1 MLQRQRLCLSV
12 LHARSTLDRRDHLE
26 QRGPQ
31 ENAGLDKHCPD
42 IVKMN
47 HTNTEALKR
56 NISVGET
63 ELSRVSC
70 EYFDVMIG
78 FADIYR
84 WAIAMIPYAQNFAS
98 SFLFGE
104 LSKDSLLGGSVYLF
118 SMDHRTLGT
127 QMTGVFP
134 TRRRTLLQMRHRRY
148 NFIYLSCVG
157 CAGPSVLRV
166 GFSGCCGRGLPF
178 MVVCGLSTAAASW
191 LQRTGY
197 RQSNSVKYL
206 LVNFMNPS
214 LQTSLPAESALFLKE
229 RVSYGALGGEAVH
242 RYSATLGILMEF
254 RFSLSNHEVK
264 SIRQAGRK
272 DEEKD
277 KKGSG
282 SEEKIEGKAGK
293 EKSNIKE
300 NKGRTL
306 TPRRPRKAGPNLY
319 LLLRGQGSQ

>member
-63 ELSRVSC
+63 ELLRVSC

-118 SMDHRTLGT
+118 SMDHSACCPDSGLEHISYIKVPPGERHVIKLIFLFTKTDLSSN
-127 QMTGVFP
+127 
-134 TRRRTLLQMRHRRY
+134 LQ
-148 NFIYLSCVG
+148 FYLSIKVNLKKITH
-157 CAGPSVLRV
+157 SKK
-166 GFSGCCGRGLPF
+166 
-178 MVVCGLSTAAASW
+178 
-191 LQRTGY
+191 QKD
-197 RQSNSVKYL
+197 NL
-206 LVNFMNPS
+206 LLCECDFFPRLDIRNVEEK
-214 LQTSLPAESALFLKE
+214 LESALFLKE
-229 RVSYGALGGEAVH
+229 RVSYGELGGEAVH